1 MIQELDHD
9 IRIEVVKMLETSH
22 PNYSKN
28 RLGRFTSRL
37 IDFSI
42 SILSLIILSPII
54 LIISAL
60 LGSLNGFPV
69 LFKQKRLGKNG
80 KIFTIL
86 KFRTMRKDAEI
97 ILEENIELYDNYIKN
112 DYKLH
117 PSEDPRLIRFG
128 ALLRKTSLDELPQF
142 FCVLKGDMS
151 LVGPRPIVPQ
161 EIERYEGHERDFL
174 SVKPGIT
181 GLWQVSGRSE
191 IEYPQRK
198 YLDLLYVKNKSLFLD
213 FKILL
218 KTIVTVVR
226 KSGAH

>member
-1 MIQELDHD
+1 MRALRSAAAPRDSRTPSWEDPGNYVNTD
-9 IRIEVVKMLETSH
+9 RTS
-22 PNYSKN
+22 PAKSC
-28 RLGRFTSRL
+28 
-37 IDFSI
+37 
-42 SILSLIILSPII
+42 
-54 LIISAL
+54 

-97 ILEENIELYDNYIKN
+97 ILGENIELYDNYIKN

>member
-1 MIQELDHD
+1 MIQELDYD
-9 IRIEVVKMLETSH
+9 LRIEVEKMLKTSY
-22 PNYSKN
+22 PNNSRN

-37 IDFSI
+37 IDLSI

-54 LIISAL
+54 LVISVL
-60 LGSLNGFPV
+60 LGSSNGFPI

-97 ILEENIELYDNYIKN
+97 ILGENIELYDNYIKN

-161 EIERYEGHERDFL
+161 EIERYEGHEIDFL